1 MKKYLFSLLAFG
13 LFSSLS
19 AQDYFPKNDQL
30 KENYDG
36 LIALTNAVIHQ
47 DADREISSGTLLIR
61 SGKIIA
67 VGNNIKIPEHALV
80 QDLEGKHIYPS
91 FIDAYTSFGVDTPKS
106 QGGGRRSPQ
115 YEPTREGF
123 YWNDHIRAE
132 QNGVDHF
139 KYDQK
144 TAQSM
149 REQGF
154 GVVHSLLQDGIAR
167 GSGFVVALSDES
179 SDADRLLE
187 TNASQCFSFEKS
199 RQSSQSYPGSLM
211 GSMALLRQMYHD
223 ANWYKTSAP
232 GTDQTLDALLTNL
245 KKPAFFEAGDNG
257 NALRASSIGAQFKQP
272 YIIVGASDGYEY
284 LDQLAKSKAQFV
296 LPINFPEAYD
306 VSDPYYS
313 AQISLEDLRRWNQAP
328 MNPAKFAQR
337 NIKFSLST
345 HELKNPKS
353 FNKSLSKAIEYGLD
367 PKDALRA
374 LTTTPAAQLGIG
386 DLIGTLDTGKLANFL
401 ISDQPLFSK
410 NNQLR
415 AHWILG
421 KPYAIKTEDAKTSE
435 EYQIAIAGRSS
446 SFVVE
451 NKDGKLSVKYGE
463 GDSLETGKISQDGQW
478 LKWQVKDKEGSGVL
492 RAMAQINPTS
502 LELSGQIFF
511 EDGSSRSF
519 VASPTAF
526 TPGINPNAEKDNE
539 SSSELATAAK
549 GADASIEIMPVTYPN
564 VGFGRAQLP
573 TEQTVLFKNATVW
586 TSEKEGILNNTDVLV
601 KDGKIQAIGKDLSP
615 KGAKVID
622 ATGKHLTAGI
632 IDEHTHIAAL
642 TINEGGQNSSA
653 EVRISDVVNPK
664 DISIYRNLAGGVT
677 SAQIL
682 HGSANPIGGQ
692 SAIIK
697 LKWGGSAQDMLYD
710 QAPKFIKF
718 ALGENVKQS
727 NWSSFSRY
735 PQTRMGVEQLY
746 INYFNRARTYLD
758 QKKSGAPYR
767 VDEELETLGEI
778 LEGERFI
785 SCHSYVQ
792 SEINMLMKV
801 AESFDFRVNTFTHIL
816 EGYKV
821 ADKMAEH
828 GVGGSTFSDW
838 WAYKYEVKDAIP
850 FNAAIM
856 ARAGVTTA
864 INSDDDE
871 MARRLNQEAAKTV
884 KYGGMNEEDAWA
896 MVTINPAKLLHL
908 DHRTGSIKK
917 GKDADLVLWNDHPLS
932 VYAHAEKTMIDGAI
946 YFDIEEDSAMRQA
959 LQKEKNQLIQ
969 MMLSDQKS
977 SGNKGRMPRKRD
989 RIKFECET
997 IN

>member
-1 MKKYLFSLLAFG
+1 MSPVI
-13 LFSSLS
+13 

-36 LIALTNAVIHQ
+36 LIAFTNAVIHL
-47 DADREISSGTLLIR
+47 DADRKINSGTLLIR

-67 VGNNIKIPEHALV
+67 VGDKINLPEHALV
-80 QDLEGKHIYPS
+80 QDLNGKHIYPS
-91 FIDAYTSFGVDTPKS
+91 FIDAYTSFGVETPKS
-106 QGGGRRSPQ
+106 EGGGRRSPQ

-132 QNGVDHF
+132 QNAIDHF
-139 KYDQK
+139 KYDQR

-154 GVVHSLLQDGIAR
+154 GVVHSLLKDGIAR

-179 SDADRLLE
+179 SDANRLLE
-187 TNASQCFSFEKS
+187 TQASQCFSFEKS
-199 RQSSQSYPGSLM
+199 NQSSQSYPGSLM
-211 GSMALLRQMYHD
+211 GAMALLRQMYHD
-223 ANWYKTSAP
+223 ANWYKNNAEQ
-232 GTDQTLDALLTNL
+232 TDQTLDALLANL
-245 KKPAFFEAGDNG
+245 NKPAFFEAGDNA
-257 NALRASSIGAQFKQP
+257 NALRAHSIGTQFNQP

-284 LDQLAKSKAQFV
+284 LNQLSQTKAQFV

-313 AQISLEDLRRWNQAP
+313 AQLSLEDLRRWNQAP
-328 MNPAKFAQR
+328 LNPTKFAEKK
-337 NIKFSLST
+337 IKFSLST
-345 HELKNPKS
+345 HALKNPKS
-353 FNKSLSKAIEYGLD
+353 FGEQLAKAIEYGLD
-367 PKDALRA
+367 PKEALRA
-374 LTTTPAAQLGIG
+374 LTTTPAAQLGVSEM
-386 DLIGTLDTGKLANFL
+386 IGTLDAGKLANFL
-401 ISDQPLFSK
+401 ITDKPLFSK
-410 NNQLR
+410 NSAMQS
-415 AHWILG
+415 HWILG
-421 KPYAIKTEDAKTSE
+421 KPHIIKPQEQEISQ
-435 EYQIAIAGRSS
+435 EYQIAIAGRAQG
-446 SFVVE
+446 FVLE
-451 NKDGKLSVKYGE
+451 NKEGKLSVKYGE
-463 GDSLETGKISQDGQW
+463 GDSLETGKITQEGQW
-478 LKWQVKDKEGSGVL
+478 LKWQVKDKAGSCVL
-492 RAMAQINPTS
+492 RAMAQINPEN
-502 LELSGQIFF
+502 LELSGQLFF
-511 EDGSSRSF
+511 EDGESRSF

-526 TPGINPNAEKDNE
+526 TPGINPNSETSGDSASEEANTEKTDV
-539 SSSELATAAK
+539 
-549 GADASIEIMPVTYPN
+549 DIMPITYPN
-564 VGFGRAQLP
+564 TGYGRTQLP
-573 TEQTVLFKNATVW
+573 SQQSVLFKNTTVW
-586 TSEKEGILNNTDVLV
+586 TGEKEGILYNTDVLV
-601 KDGKIQAIGKDLSP
+601 KNGKIQAIGSGLSAS
-615 KGAKVID
+615 GAQIID

-664 DISIYRNLAGGVT
+664 DVSIYRNLAGGVT

-697 LKWGGSAQDMLYD
+697 LKWGGSAQDMLYNN
-710 QAPKFIKF
+710 APKFIKF

-746 INYFNRARTYLD
+746 VNYFNRARTYLD

-884 KYGGMNEEDAWA
+884 KYGGMSEEEAWA

-917 GKDADLVLWNDHPLS
+917 GKDADLVLWSDHPLS
-932 VYAHAEKTMIDGAI
+932 IYAHAEKTMIDGAV
-946 YFDIEEDSAMRQA
+946 YFDIEEDKAMRQA
-959 LQKEKNQLIQ
+959 MKNEKNQLIQ

-977 SGNKGRMPRKRD
+977 SGNKGRAPRKRD

>member
-13 LFSSLS
+13 LLS
-19 AQDYFPKNDQL
+19 PLIAQDYFPKNDQL

-36 LIALTNAVIHQ
+36 LIAFTNAVIHL
-47 DADREISSGTLLIR
+47 DADREIDSGTLLIR
-61 SGKIIA
+61 SGKIVA
-67 VGNNIKIPEHALV
+67 VGDKIAIPEHALV
-80 QDLEGKHIYPS
+80 QDLNGKHIYPS
-91 FIDAYTSFGVDTPKS
+91 FVDAYTNFGVETPKS

-132 QNGVDHF
+132 QNAIDHF
-139 KYDQK
+139 KYDQR

-154 GVVHSLLQDGIAR
+154 AVVHSLLKDGIAR

-179 SDADRLLE
+179 SDADRLIE
-187 TNASQCFSFEKS
+187 TKASQCFSFEKS
-199 RQSSQSYPGSLM
+199 NQSSQSYPGSLM
-211 GSMALLRQMYHD
+211 GAMALLRQVYHD
-223 ANWYKTSAP
+223 ANWYKNNAEQ
-232 GTDQTLDALLTNL
+232 TDQSLEALLANM
-245 KKPAFFEAGDNG
+245 KKPAFFEAGDNA
-257 NALRASSIGAQFKQP
+257 NALRAHSIGAQFNQP
-272 YIIVGASDGYEY
+272 YILVGASDGYEY
-284 LDQLAKSKAQFV
+284 LEELAQTKAQFV

-313 AQISLEDLRRWNQAP
+313 AQLSLEDLRRWNQAP
-328 MNPAKFAQR
+328 MNPKKFADKK
-337 NIKFSLST
+337 IKFSLST

-353 FNKSLSKAIEYGLD
+353 FSEHLTKAIEYGLD
-367 PKDALRA
+367 PKEALRA
-374 LTTTPAAQLGIG
+374 LTTTPAAQLG
-386 DLIGTLDTGKLANFL
+386 LSETIGTLDAGKLANFL
-401 ISDQPLFSK
+401 VTDKPLFTQNS
-410 NNQLR
+410 QLQS
-415 AHWILG
+415 HWILG
-421 KPYAIKTEDAKTSE
+421 NPYVIKPQDQQISQ
-435 EYQIAIAGRSS
+435 EYQIAIAGRAQG
-446 SFVVE
+446 FVLE
-451 NKDGKLSVKYGE
+451 NKQGTLSIKYGE
-463 GDSLETGKISQDGQW
+463 GDSLETGKITQQGQW
-478 LKWQVKDKEGSGVL
+478 LKWQVKDKAGEGVL
-492 RAMAQINPTS
+492 RSMAQINPET

-526 TPGINPNAEKDNE
+526 TPGINPDQQD
-539 SSSELATAAK
+539 K
-549 GADASIEIMPVTYPN
+549 GAPDTEAKDAQETAPEVMPLTYPN
-564 VGFGRAQLP
+564 VGFGRAQRP
-573 TEQTVLFKNATVW
+573 QQQSVLFKNATVW
-586 TSEKEGILNNTDVLV
+586 TGEKEGILYNTDVLV
-601 KDGKIQAIGKDLSP
+601 KNGKIQDIGSGLSAS
-615 KGAKVID
+615 GAQIID

-697 LKWGGSAQDMLYD
+697 LKWGGSVQDMLYNN
-710 QAPKFIKF
+710 APKFIKF

-746 INYFNRARTYLD
+746 VNYFNRARTYLD

-884 KYGGMNEEDAWA
+884 KYGGMSEEEAWA

-917 GKDADLVLWNDHPLS
+917 GKDADLVLWSDHPLS
-932 VYAHAEKTMIDGAI
+932 VYARAEKTMIDGAV
-946 YFDIEEDSAMRQA
+946 YFDIEEDKAMRQA
-959 LQKEKNQLIQ
+959 LQNEKNQLIQ

-977 SGNKGRMPRKRD
+977 SGNKGRTPRKRD

>member
-1 MKKYLFSLLAFG
+1 MKKYLFFLITMG
-13 LFSSLS
+13 IFSSLL
-19 AQDYFPKNDQL
+19 AQDYFPKNEQL

-36 LIALTNAVIHQ
+36 LIAFTNAVIHI
-47 DADREISSGTLLIR
+47 DADREIDSGTLLIR
-61 SGKIIA
+61 SGKIIS
-67 VGNNIKIPEHALV
+67 VGSNVKIPDHALV
-80 QDLEGKHIYPS
+80 HDLAGKHIYPS
-91 FIDAYTSFGVDTPKS
+91 FVDAYTNFGVATPKS
-106 QGGGRRSPQ
+106 QEGGRRSPQ

-132 QNGVDHF
+132 QKAVDHF
-139 KYDQK
+139 KYDEK

-154 GVVHSLLQDGIAR
+154 GVVHSLLKDGISR
-167 GSGFVVALSDES
+167 GSGLIVALSDES

-199 RQSSQSYPGSLM
+199 SQSSQSYPGSLM
-211 GSMALLRQMYHD
+211 GAMALLRQMYHD
-223 ANWYKTSAP
+223 ANWYRNNGAQ
-232 GTDQTLDALLTNL
+232 TDQTLEALLANQ
-245 KKPAFFEAGDNG
+245 KKPAFFEAGDNA
-257 NALRASSIGAQFKQP
+257 NTLRAHSIGAQFNQP
-272 YIIVGASDGYEY
+272 YILVGASDGYEY
-284 LDQLAKSKAQFV
+284 LNELAQTKAHFV
-296 LPINFPEAYD
+296 LPINFPQAYD
-306 VSDPYYS
+306 VTDPYYS
-313 AQISLEDLRRWNQAP
+313 AQLSLEDLRRWNQAP
-328 MNPAKFAQR
+328 LNPKKFAEQ

-345 HELKNPKS
+345 HDLKSPKS
-353 FNKSLSKAIEYGLD
+353 FSEHLSKAIEYGLD
-367 PKDALRA
+367 PKEALRA
-374 LTTTPAAQLGIG
+374 LTTIPAAQLGVSSMLG
-386 DLIGTLDTGKLANFL
+386 SLEAGKLANFL
-401 ISDQPLFSK
+401 ISDTPLFSE
-410 NNQLR
+410 NSQMQS
-415 AHWILG
+415 HWILG
-421 KPYAIKTEDAKTSE
+421 KPYNIKLQQHKTSD
-435 EYQIAIAGRSS
+435 EYQIAIAGRAAR
-446 SFVVE
+446 FVVE
-451 NKDGKLSVKYGE
+451 NKDGNLSLKYGE
-463 GDSLETGKISQDGQW
+463 GDSLETGKITQDGQW
-478 LKWQVKDKEGSGVL
+478 LKWQVKDKDQSGVL
-492 RAMAQINPTS
+492 RAMAQINPDN

-511 EDGSSRSF
+511 QDGESRSF

-526 TPGINPNAEKDNE
+526 TPGINPDADKDSPGDSKE
-539 SSSELATAAK
+539 MSSE
-549 GADASIEIMPVTYPN
+549 GSGPEVMPITYPN
-564 VGFGRAQLP
+564 MGFGRTQLP
-573 TEQTVLFKNATVW
+573 AQQTVLFKNATVW
-586 TSEKEGILNNTDVLV
+586 TGEKEGILSNTDVLV
-601 KDGKIQAIGKDLSP
+601 KNGKIQAIGTGLSD
-615 KGAKVID
+615 KGARVID

-653 EVRISDVVNPK
+653 EVCISDVVNPK

-697 LKWGGSAQDMLYD
+697 LKWGASAQDMLYD
-710 QAPKFIKF
+710 NAPKFIKF

-758 QKKSGAPYR
+758 NKKSGAPYR
-767 VDEELETLGEI
+767 VDEELEILGEI

-821 ADKMAEH
+821 AEKMAQH

-884 KYGGMNEEDAWA
+884 KYGGMDEEKAWA

-908 DHRTGSIKK
+908 DDRTGSIKK
-917 GKDADLVLWNDHPLS
+917 GKDADLVLWNEHPLS
-932 VYAHAEKTMIDGAI
+932 VYAHAEKTMIDGAF
-946 YFDIEEDSAMRQA
+946 YFDIDEDQALRQS

-977 SGNKGRMPRKRD
+977 SGSKGRAPGKRD
-989 RIKFECET
+989 RIKFDCET

>member
-1 MKKYLFSLLAFG
+1 
-13 LFSSLS
+13 
-19 AQDYFPKNDQL
+19 
-30 KENYDG
+30 
-36 LIALTNAVIHQ
+36 
-47 DADREISSGTLLIR
+47 
-61 SGKIIA
+61 
-67 VGNNIKIPEHALV
+67 
-80 QDLEGKHIYPS
+80 
-91 FIDAYTSFGVDTPKS
+91 
-106 QGGGRRSPQ
+106 
-115 YEPTREGF
+115 
-123 YWNDHIRAE
+123 
-132 QNGVDHF
+132 
-139 KYDQK
+139 
-144 TAQSM
+144 
-149 REQGF
+149 
-154 GVVHSLLQDGIAR
+154 
-167 GSGFVVALSDES
+167 
-179 SDADRLLE
+179 
-187 TNASQCFSFEKS
+187 
-199 RQSSQSYPGSLM
+199 M
-211 GSMALLRQMYHD
+211 GAMALLRQMYHD
-223 ANWYKTSAP
+223 ANWYRNNGAQ
-232 GTDQTLDALLTNL
+232 TDQTLEALLANQ
-245 KKPAFFEAGDNG
+245 KKPAFFEAGDNA
-257 NALRASSIGAQFKQP
+257 NTLRAHSIGAQFNQP
-272 YIIVGASDGYEY
+272 YILVGASDGYEY
-284 LDQLAKSKAQFV
+284 LNELAQTKAQFV
-296 LPINFPEAYD
+296 LPINFPQAYD
-306 VSDPYYS
+306 VTDPYYS
-313 AQISLEDLRRWNQAP
+313 AQLSLEDLRRWNQAP
-328 MNPAKFAQR
+328 LNPKKFAEQ

-345 HELKNPKS
+345 HDLKSPKS
-353 FNKSLSKAIEYGLD
+353 FSEHLSKAIEYGLD
-367 PKDALRA
+367 PKEALRA
-374 LTTTPAAQLGIG
+374 LTTIPAAQLGVSSMLG
-386 DLIGTLDTGKLANFL
+386 SLEAGKLANFL
-401 ISDQPLFSK
+401 ISDTPLFSK
-410 NNQLR
+410 HSQMQS
-415 AHWILG
+415 HWILG
-421 KPYAIKTEDAKTSE
+421 KPYNIKLQHHKTSD
-435 EYQIAIAGRSS
+435 EYQIAIAGRAAR
-446 SFVVE
+446 FVVE
-451 NKDGKLSVKYGE
+451 NKDGNLSLKYGE
-463 GDSLETGKISQDGQW
+463 GDSLETGKITQDGQW
-478 LKWQVKDKEGSGVL
+478 LKWQVKDKDHSGVL
-492 RAMAQINPTS
+492 RAMAQINPDN

-511 EDGSSRSF
+511 QDGESRSF

-526 TPGINPNAEKDNE
+526 TPGINPDADKDSPGDSKE
-539 SSSELATAAK
+539 MSSEGSDL
-549 GADASIEIMPVTYPN
+549 EVMPITYPN
-564 VGFGRAQLP
+564 MGFGRAQLP
-573 TEQTVLFKNATVW
+573 AQQTVLFKNATVW
-586 TSEKEGILNNTDVLV
+586 TGENEGILSDTDVLV
-601 KDGKIQAIGKDLSP
+601 KNGKIQAIGTALSD
-615 KGAKVID
+615 KGARVID

-697 LKWGGSAQDMLYD
+697 LKWGASAQDMLYD
-710 QAPKFIKF
+710 NAPKFIKF

-758 QKKSGAPYR
+758 KKKSGAPYR
-767 VDEELETLGEI
+767 VDEELEILGEI

-821 ADKMAEH
+821 ADKMAQH

-884 KYGGMNEEDAWA
+884 KYGGMDQEEAWA

-908 DHRTGSIKK
+908 DDRTGSIKK
-917 GKDADLVLWNDHPLS
+917 GKDADLVLWNEHPLS
-932 VYAHAEKTMIDGAI
+932 VYAHAEKTMIDGAF
-946 YFDIEEDSAMRQA
+946 YFDIDEDQALRQS

-977 SGNKGRMPRKRD
+977 SGSKGRAPGKRD
-989 RIKFECET
+989 RIKFDCET

>member
-1 MKKYLFSLLAFG
+1 MKKYLFSLLTFG
-13 LFSSLS
+13 LFSALM

-30 KENYDG
+30 KENYHG
-36 LIALTNAVIHQ
+36 LIALTNAVIHL

-67 VGNNIKIPEHALV
+67 VGAKIAIPEHALIH
-80 QDLEGKHIYPS
+80 DLGGKHLYPS
-91 FIDAYTSFGVDTPKS
+91 FIDAYTSFGVDKPKS
-106 QGGGRRSPQ
+106 QGGGRRSPE
-115 YEPTREGF
+115 YEPSREGF

-132 QNGVDHF
+132 QNGVEHY

-179 SDADRLLE
+179 TDADRLLE

-199 RQSSQSYPGSLM
+199 NQSSQSYPGSLM

-223 ANWYKTSAP
+223 ANWYKTNAQQ
-232 GTDQTLDALLTNL
+232 TDQTLDALLANM
-245 KKPAFFEAGDNG
+245 KKPAFFEAGDNA
-257 NALRASSIGAQFKQP
+257 NALRAHSIGAQFNQL
-272 YIIVGASDGYEY
+272 YILVGASDGYEY
-284 LDQLAKSKAQFV
+284 LREIAQTKAQFV
-296 LPINFPEAYD
+296 LPINFPDAYD

-313 AQISLEDLRRWNQAP
+313 AQLSLEDLRRWNQAP
-328 MNPAKFAQR
+328 VNPMKFAEQK
-337 NIKFSLST
+337 IKFSLST
-345 HELKNPKS
+345 HELKSPKS
-353 FNKSLSKAIEYGLD
+353 FQQHLSKAIEYGLD
-367 PKDALRA
+367 HKEALRA
-374 LTTTPAAQLGIG
+374 LTSTPAAQLGVSS
-386 DLIGTLDTGKLANFL
+386 LVGTLDPGKLANFL
-401 ISDQPLFSK
+401 VSDKPLFTEG
-410 NNQLR
+410 NQLR
-415 AHWILG
+415 THWVLG
-421 KPYAIKTEDAKTSE
+421 KPYDIKAEDPQTSA
-435 EYQIAIAGRSS
+435 EYQIPIAGSS
-446 SFVVE
+446 KGFILE
-451 NKDGKLSVKYGE
+451 NKDGKLSLKYGE
-463 GDSLETGKISQDGQW
+463 GDSLETGKITQEGQW
-478 LKWQVKDKEGSGVL
+478 LKWQLKDKDRSGVL
-492 RAMAQINPTS
+492 RVMAQINPDN
-502 LELSGQIFF
+502 LELSGQLFF
-511 EDGSSRSF
+511 EDGASRWF

-526 TPGINPNAEKDNE
+526 TPGINPNAPKNDKTILGPLNVSD
-539 SSSELATAAK
+539 SSV
-549 GADASIEIMPVTYPN
+549 EIMPVTYPN
-564 VGFGRAQLP
+564 VGYGRSNVPA
-573 TEQTVLFKNATVW
+573 EQTILFKNATVW
-586 TSEKEGILNNTDVLV
+586 TGEKEGILTSTDVLV
-601 KDGKIQAIGKDLSP
+601 KGGKIQGIGTGLSD
-615 KGAKVID
+615 KGARVID

-821 ADKMAEH
+821 ADKMAAH

-884 KYGGMNEEDAWA
+884 KYGGMNEQDAWA

-917 GKDADLVLWNDHPLS
+917 GKDADLVLWSDHPLS
-932 VYAHAEKTMIDGAI
+932 VYAHAEKTLIDGAV
-946 YFDIEEDSAMRQA
+946 YFDIEEDKAMRQA

-969 MMLSDQKS
+969 MMLSEQKS
-977 SGNKGRMPRKRD
+977 SGNSGRAPRKRD
-989 RIKFECET
+989 RIKFDCET

>member
-1 MKKYLFSLLAFG
+1 MKKYLFSIITIG
-13 LFSSLS
+13 IFSSSL

-30 KENYDG
+30 KESYEG
-36 LIALTNAVIHQ
+36 LIAFTNATIHI
-47 DADREISSGTLLIR
+47 DADREVNSGTLLIR
-61 SGKIIA
+61 SGKIIS
-67 VGNNIKIPEHALV
+67 VGSNVEIPSHALV
-80 QDLEGKHIYPS
+80 HDLAGKHIYPS
-91 FIDAYTSFGVDTPKS
+91 FIDAYTNFGVSTPKS
-106 QGGGRRSPQ
+106 EGGGRRSPQ
-115 YEPTREGF
+115 YEPNREGF

-132 QNGVDHF
+132 QRAVDHF
-139 KYDQK
+139 KYDEK
-144 TAQSM
+144 IAQSM

-154 GVVHSLLQDGIAR
+154 GVVHSLLKDGIAR
-167 GSGFVVALSDES
+167 GSGLIVALSDAS

-187 TNASQCFSFEKS
+187 TNASQCFSFERS
-199 RQSSQSYPGSLM
+199 NQSNQSYPGSLM

-223 ANWYKTSAP
+223 ANWYRNNVEQ
-232 GTDQTLDALLTNL
+232 TDQTLEALLANL
-245 KKPAFFEAGDNG
+245 NKPAFFEAGDNA
-257 NALRASSIGAQFKQP
+257 NALRAHSIGAQFNQP

-284 LDQLAKSKAQFV
+284 LNELSQTKAQFV

-313 AQISLEDLRRWNQAP
+313 AQLSLQDLRRWNQAP
-328 MNPAKFAQR
+328 MNPKKFAEQ
-337 NIKFSLST
+337 NIRFSLST
-345 HELKNPKS
+345 HELKSPKS
-353 FNKSLSKAIEYGLD
+353 FNEHLSKAFEYGLD
-367 PKDALRA
+367 PKEALRA
-374 LTTTPAAQLGIG
+374 LTTIPAAQLGVSSI
-386 DLIGTLDTGKLANFL
+386 IGTLEADKLANFL
-401 ISDQPLFSK
+401 ISDKPLFSK
-410 NNQLR
+410 DNQLR

-421 KPYAIKTEDAKTSE
+421 KPYDIKPEEQKTSK
-435 EYQIAIAGRSS
+435 EYQITIAGSAS
-446 SFVVE
+446 KFIIE
-451 NKDGKLSVKYGE
+451 NNEGQLSVKYGE
-463 GDSLETGKISQDGQW
+463 GDSLEAGKITQDGPW
-478 LKWQVKDKEGSGVL
+478 LKWQVKNKETDGIL
-492 RAMAQINPTS
+492 RSTAQINPENF
-502 LELSGQIFF
+502 ELSGQIFF
-511 EDGSSRSF
+511 EDGESRAF

-526 TPGINPNAEKDNE
+526 TPGINPNAEKD
-539 SSSELATAAK
+539 SEAEAK
-549 GADASIEIMPVTYPN
+549 SMNGMGTDLEVMPITYPN
-564 VGFGRAQLP
+564 LGFGRTELP
-573 TEQTVLFKNATVW
+573 SQQTVLFKNATVW
-586 TSEKEGILNNTDVLV
+586 TGEKEGILSNTDVLV
-601 KDGKIQAIGKDLSP
+601 KDGKIRAIGTGLSD
-615 KGAKVID
+615 KGARIID

-697 LKWGGSAQDMLYD
+697 LKWGASAQEMLYD
-710 QAPKFIKF
+710 NAPKFIKF

-727 NWSSFSRY
+727 NWSSYSRY

-758 QKKSGAPYR
+758 KKKSGAAYR
-767 VDEELETLGEI
+767 VDEELEVLGEI
-778 LEGERFI
+778 LEGKRFI

-792 SEINMLMKV
+792 SEINMLMKM

-884 KYGGMNEEDAWA
+884 KYGGMDQEEAWA

-908 DHRTGSIKK
+908 DDRTGSIKK

-932 VYAHAEKTMIDGAI
+932 VYAHAEKTMIDGAF
-946 YFDIEEDSAMRQA
+946 YFDIEEDQA
-959 LQKEKNQLIQ
+959 LRRGLQKEKNQLIQ

-977 SGNKGRMPRKRD
+977 SGGRGRAPGKRD

>member
-1 MKKYLFSLLAFG
+1 MKKFLYHLIILSIV
-13 LFSSLS
+13 SSAA
-19 AQDYFPKNDQL
+19 AQDYFPRNNQL
-30 KENYDG
+30 KENYEG
-36 LIALTNAVIHQ
+36 LIALTNAVIHI

-61 SGKIIA
+61 SGKIVD
-67 VGNNIKIPEHALV
+67 VGSDLSIPEYALIKN
-80 QDLEGKHIYPS
+80 LSGKHIYPS
-91 FIDAYTSFGVDTPKS
+91 FIDAYTNFGVSTPKS
-106 QGGGRRSPQ
+106 KSNGGRSPQ

-132 QNGVDHF
+132 QNAVNHF
-139 KYDQK
+139 EYDK
-144 TAQSM
+144 KVAKSM
-149 REQGF
+149 RDQGF

-167 GSGFVVALSDES
+167 GSGLIVALSDDV
-179 SDADRLLE
+179 SDAKRLLE
-187 TNASQCFSFEKS
+187 TDASQCFSFKKS
-199 RQSSQSYPGSLM
+199 SQSRQSYPGSLM
-211 GSMALLRQMYHD
+211 GAMALLRQMYHD
-223 ANWYKTSAP
+223 ANWYRDH
-232 GTDQTLDALLTNL
+232 GTLTDRTLDALLANS
-245 KKPAFFEAGDNG
+245 KKPAIFEAGDNA
-257 NALRASSIGAQFKQP
+257 NALRAHKIGAQFNQP

-284 LDQLAKSKAQFV
+284 INELAQTKAQFI

-313 AQISLEDLRRWNQAP
+313 AQLSLEDLRRWNQAP
-328 MNPAKFAQR
+328 LNPSKFVQE
-337 NIKFSLST
+337 NIEFSLTT
-345 HELKNPKS
+345 HDLKHPKS
-353 FNKSLSKAIEYGLD
+353 FSKNLSKAITYGLD
-367 PKDALRA
+367 PTEAIRA
-374 LTTTPAAQLGIG
+374 LTTIPARQLGLESMIG
-386 DLIGTLDTGKLANFL
+386 SIEAGKLANFL
-401 ISDQPLFSK
+401 VSDQALFTD

-415 AHWILG
+415 SHWILG
-421 KPYAIKTEDAKTSE
+421 RPYEIKSENSETSE
-435 EYQIAIAGRSS
+435 EYEIAIAGKDAR
-446 SFVVE
+446 FVVT
-451 NKDGKLSVKYGE
+451 NKNGALSLKFGQ
-463 GDSLETGKISQDGQW
+463 GDSLQTGKISQDGAW
-478 LKWQVKDKEGSGVL
+478 LKWQVKEDTGNGVI
-492 RAMAQINPTS
+492 RAMAQINPEN
-502 LELSGQIFF
+502 LQLSGQIYL
-511 EDGSSRSF
+511 EDGHARSF
-519 VASPTAF
+519 VASPTKI
-526 TPGINPNAEKDNE
+526 TPGINPDPEKTKGLD
-539 SSSELATAAK
+539 AA
-549 GADASIEIMPVTYPN
+549 ADQTDMSLPKVMPITHPN
-564 VGFGRAQLP
+564 TGFGRTQLP
-573 TEQTVLFKNATVW
+573 SKEHVLFKNATVW
-586 TSEKEGILNNTDVLV
+586 TGENEGILANTDVLI
-601 KDGKIQAIGKDLSP
+601 KNGIIQAIGQGLSSR
-615 KGAKVID
+615 GARVID

-653 EVRISDVVNPK
+653 EVRISDVINPK

-697 LKWGGSAQDMLYD
+697 LKWGHNAENLLYED
-710 QAPKFIKF
+710 TPKFIKF

-727 NWSSFSRY
+727 NWSSYSRY

-746 INYFNRARTYLD
+746 INYFNRAKTYLD
-758 QKKSGAPYR
+758 KKKSGLPYR
-767 VDEELETLGEI
+767 VDEELEILGEI

-850 FNAAIM
+850 YNAAIM
-856 ARAGVTTA
+856 ARTGVTTA

-884 KYGGMNEEDAWA
+884 KYGGMSPEEAWA

-917 GKDADLVLWNDHPLS
+917 GKDADLVLWSDDPLS
-932 VYAHAEKTMIDGAI
+932 VYTHAEKTMIDGAF
-946 YFDIEEDSAMRQA
+946 YFDLQEDQTLRQA
-959 LQKEKNQLIQ
+959 LKKEKNELIQ
-969 MMLSDQKS
+969 MMLSNQKS
-977 SGNKGRMPRKRD
+977 TGNKGRAPYKRD

>member
-1 MKKYLFSLLAFG
+1 MKKYLFSLITIG
-13 LFSSLS
+13 IFSSAF

-36 LIALTNAVIHQ
+36 LIAFTNAVIHI
-47 DADREISSGTLLIR
+47 DADREIDSGTLLIR
-61 SGKIIA
+61 SGKIIS
-67 VGNNIKIPEHALV
+67 VGSNVKIPDHALV
-80 QDLEGKHIYPS
+80 HDLDGKHIYPS
-91 FIDAYTSFGVDTPKS
+91 FVDAYTNFGVSTPKS
-106 QGGGRRSPQ
+106 EGGGRRSPQ

-132 QNGVDHF
+132 QQAVDHF
-139 KYDQK
+139 KYDEK

-154 GVVHSLLQDGIAR
+154 GVVHSLLKDGIAR
-167 GSGFVVALSDES
+167 GSGLIVALSDES

-199 RQSSQSYPGSLM
+199 SQSSQSYPGSLM
-211 GSMALLRQMYHD
+211 GAMALLRQMYHD
-223 ANWYKTSAP
+223 ANWYRNNGTQ
-232 GTDQTLDALLTNL
+232 TDQTLDALLANRT
-245 KKPAFFEAGDNG
+245 KPAFFEAGDNA
-257 NALRASSIGAQFKQP
+257 NALRAHSIGAQFNQP

-284 LDQLAKSKAQFV
+284 LNEIAQTKAQFV

-306 VSDPYYS
+306 VTDPYYS
-313 AQISLEDLRRWNQAP
+313 AQLSLEDLKRWNQAP
-328 MNPAKFAQR
+328 INPKKFAEQ

-345 HELKNPKS
+345 HELKSPKS
-353 FNKSLSKAIEYGLD
+353 FSEHLSKAIEYGLD
-367 PKDALRA
+367 PKAALRA
-374 LTTTPAAQLGIG
+374 LTTVPATQLGVSSMVG
-386 DLIGTLDTGKLANFL
+386 SLKAGKLANFL
-401 ISDQPLFSK
+401 ISDKPLFSK
-410 NNQLR
+410 GSQMQS
-415 AHWILG
+415 HWILG
-421 KPYAIKTEDAKTSE
+421 KPYNIKLQQQKTSD
-435 EYQIAIAGRSS
+435 EYQIAIAGRAAR
-446 SFVVE
+446 FVVE
-451 NKDGKLSVKYGE
+451 NKDGNLSLKYGE
-463 GDSLETGKISQDGQW
+463 GDSLETGKITQDGQW
-478 LKWQVKDKEGSGVL
+478 LKWQVKDKDQNGVL
-492 RAMAQINPTS
+492 RAMAQINPDN

-511 EDGSSRSF
+511 QDGASRSF
-519 VASPTAF
+519 VSSPTAF
-526 TPGINPNAEKDNE
+526 TPGINPNAEKN
-539 SSSELATAAK
+539 SSGDSNNMSAQGLDLEV
-549 GADASIEIMPVTYPN
+549 MPITYPN
-564 VGFGRAQLP
+564 MGYGRTQLP
-573 TEQTVLFKNATVW
+573 NQQTVLFKNATVW
-586 TSEKEGILNNTDVLV
+586 TGEKEGILSNTDVLV
-601 KDGKIQAIGKDLSP
+601 KNGKIQAIGTGLSD
-615 KGAKVID
+615 KGARIID

-697 LKWGGSAQDMLYD
+697 LKWGASAQEMLYD
-710 QAPKFIKF
+710 NAPKFIKF

-758 QKKSGAPYR
+758 NKKSGAPYR
-767 VDEELETLGEI
+767 VDEELEILGEI

-821 ADKMAEH
+821 ADKMAQH

-884 KYGGMNEEDAWA
+884 KYGGMDEEEAWA

-908 DHRTGSIKK
+908 DNRTGSIKK
-917 GKDADLVLWNDHPLS
+917 GKDADLVLWNEHPLS
-932 VYAHAEKTMIDGAI
+932 VYAHAEKTMIDGAF
-946 YFDIEEDSAMRQA
+946 YFDIDEDQALRQA

-977 SGNKGRMPRKRD
+977 SGSKGRAPRKRD